1 MPTPS
6 ASFNGIPIH
15 DSPPPS
21 KLGMPYAIIQD
32 NFPSFFLTSVY
43 FSAEFATGDA
53 FTVAIFRVRPNP
65 TTK

>member
-1 MPTPS
+1 MPTPN

-32 NFPSFFLTSVY
+32 NFPSFFLTTVY
-43 FSAEFATGDA
+43 FNDKYASGDV
-53 FTVAIFRVRPNP
+53 FTVAIFRVHPKNITR
-65 TTK
+65 